1 MERNTRIEE
10 ELFPFYALDAL
21 TAEEREEV
29 ERYVAADPA
38 ARLRLAELTTAAME
52 LGAAAPPLAPSPT
65 VKTNLMARVA
75 ADAATPL
82 AGMPTTD
89 RRPPADVAA
98 THATPHPTADRR
110 QPTAAQ
116 TPVRQRPAA
125 KPRRSFWSWVPA
137 VGFAA
142 AVLGLLLAGGLLL
155 RQSRQID
162 QLHGDVAFLEL
173 SVSRLESD
181 LGGLRVQNE
190 ELRGQLQARD
200 NQLASLLAPGA
211 ITVALGDLTG
221 EHPEAHGA
229 LTLNPDSGEGV
240 LSVAN
245 MPPLTAAQTYQAWLI
260 VEGTPVSVGTFQVD
274 ASGAA
279 SHTIHGATP
288 GAFDA
293 VGVSVEPAGGSEQPT
308 PDQIIL
314 LAGLST

>member
-29 ERYVAADPA
+29 EQYVAADPA
-38 ARLRLAELTTAAME
+38 ARLLLAELTAAALE
-52 LGAAAPPLAPSPT
+52 LGAAALPLAPSPAL
-65 VKTNLMARVA
+65 KANLMARVT
-75 ADAATPL
+75 ADAATPV
-82 AGMPTTD
+82 AGPATAD
-89 RRPPADVAA
+89 RRPTTAV
-98 THATPHPTADRR
+98 TATPVTPPPTADRR
-110 QPTAAQ
+110 PPVTAP
-116 TPVRQRPAA
+116 TPVRQRPAE

-162 QLHGDVAFLEL
+162 SLQGTVATLEQT
-173 SVSRLESD
+173 VNDLEGD

-200 NQLASLLAPGA
+200 DQLASLLAPGA

-221 EHPEAHGA
+221 EHPESHGA
-229 LTLNPDSGEGV
+229 LTIDPTSGEGV

-245 MPPLTAAQTYQAWLI
+245 LPPLTAEQTYQAWLI
-260 VEGTPVSVGTFQVD
+260 VAGTPVSVGTFQVD

-279 SHTIHGATP
+279 SHTVHGAQP
-288 GAFDA
+288 GAIDA
-293 VGVSVEPAGGSEQPT
+293 VGVSIEPAGGSEQPT

>member
-1 MERNTRIEE
+1 MVERNARIED

-38 ARLRLAELTTAAME
+38 ARLRLAELTAAAME
-52 LGAAAPPLAPSPT
+52 LGAAAPPLAPSPAI
-65 VKTNLMARVA
+65 KANLMARVA
-75 ADAATPL
+75 TDAATTDHRPQT
-82 AGMPTTD
+82 AATTD
-89 RRPPADVAA
+89 RR
-98 THATPHPTADRR
+98 TPTVEQTTNGKRPSSAVRR
-110 QPTAAQ
+110 PSS
-116 TPVRQRPAA
+116 
-125 KPRRSFWSWVPA
+125 PRSWWSWVPA

-162 QLHGDVAFLEL
+162 QLQGTVATLEQT
-173 SVSRLESD
+173 VNDLEGD
-181 LGGLRVQNE
+181 LGAVQVQNE

-200 NQLASLLAPGA
+200 DQLASLLAPGA

-221 EHPEAHGA
+221 EHPDAHGA
-229 LTLNPDSGEGV
+229 LTIDPSSGEGV

-245 MPPLTAAQTYQAWLI
+245 LPPLSADQTYQAWLI
-260 VEGTPVSVGTFQVD
+260 VEGTPVSMGTFQVD

-279 SHTIHGATP
+279 SHSISDARP

-293 VGVSVEPAGGSEQPT
+293 VGVSIEPAGGSEQPT